1 MRASSRRCGTRPVWL
16 AEPKDIT
23 RSALRGASPEHS
35 QNARK
40 PSERARATGRVRW
53 RARRAKRCAACSG
66 YGHGSPRAAG
76 GRLRARNKK
85 RTLQG
90 PGRRNLVLGVCMRA
104 SAALV
109 VEISGSRRARSST
122 RRVEGGRHHLFERDT
137 MNRVG
142 SRRADGGALQR
153 RKEHRGACEAPG
165 VGATCAH
172 PREEREALIRTGGM
186 RTQTLGRCAPA
197 RQVSGN
203 SNRAEGLRHKKSPD
217 DAGLKRQSDCRNVH
231 CIVRGSELFY
241 MSWSARHESAV
252 AKVARAPLI

>member
-1 MRASSRRCGTRPVWL
+1 MRASSRRCGTHPVWL

-23 RSALRGASPEHS
+23 RSALRGASPEHP

-53 RARRAKRCAACSG
+53 RSRRAERCAPCCG

-90 PGRRNLVLGVCMRA
+90 HGRRDLVLGVSTQA

-109 VEISGSRRARSST
+109 VELSGSRRARSST
-122 RRVEGGRHHLFERDT
+122 RRVEGGRHHLFERES

-153 RKEHRGACEAPG
+153 RKEHRGACGAPG

-172 PREEREALIRTGGM
+172 PREEREALIRTGGV
-186 RTQTLGRCAPA
+186 RTRSLGRCAPA
-197 RQVSGN
+197 RQM
-203 SNRAEGLRHKKSPD
+203 RRRLLREEGHRHGDLRITP
-217 DAGLKRQSDCRNVH
+217 A
-231 CIVRGSELFY
+231 
-241 MSWSARHESAV
+241 
-252 AKVARAPLI
+252 

>member
-1 MRASSRRCGTRPVWL
+1 MRASSRRCGTHPVWL

-23 RSALRGASPEHS
+23 RSALRGASPEHP

-53 RARRAKRCAACSG
+53 RSRRAERCAACSG

-90 PGRRNLVLGVCMRA
+90 PGRRDLVLGVSTQA

-109 VEISGSRRARSST
+109 DELSGSRRARSST
-122 RRVEGGRHHLFERDT
+122 RRVEGGRHHLFERET

-153 RKEHRGACEAPG
+153 RKVRAERRSRCDMRGSSGGARGAHPHRRRAHARLGTLRTCE
-165 VGATCAH
+165 
-172 PREEREALIRTGGM
+172 R
-186 RTQTLGRCAPA
+186 A
-197 RQVSGN
+197 RQM
-203 SNRAEGLRHKKSPD
+203 RRRLLREEGLRHGDLRITP
-217 DAGLKRQSDCRNVH
+217 A
-231 CIVRGSELFY
+231 
-241 MSWSARHESAV
+241 
-252 AKVARAPLI
+252 